1 MACVPGSDRRPFT
14 FVNHC
19 SLPDARL
26 RNRPMIA
33 TLYPIPVDK
42 HATGAV
48 TVVSSAPNSCA
59 EIAMP
64 LQDNSQ
70 RAKARP

>member
-1 MACVPGSDRRPFT
+1 
-14 FVNHC
+14 
-19 SLPDARL
+19 
-26 RNRPMIA
+26 MIA